1 MLQYVTRK
9 LECQSIEDSE
19 DDDDI
24 RNIKVSVN
32 VQFNLILKFFM
43 QNIVQD
49 YFMSEKI
56 INYFYDY
63 SMTGNPKLRMQL

>member
-19 DDDDI
+19 DDDGT

-32 VQFNLILKFFM
+32 VQFDFILNYKTY
-43 QNIVQD
+43 IIQD
-49 YFMSEKI
+49 YFMSEEI
-56 INYFYDY
+56 INCFYDY

>member
-32 VQFNLILKFFM
+32 V
-43 QNIVQD
+43 
-49 YFMSEKI
+49 
-56 INYFYDY
+56 
-63 SMTGNPKLRMQL
+63 

>member
-19 DDDDI
+19 DDDDT
-24 RNIKVSVN
+24 RNIKVGVN
-32 VQFNLILKFFM
+32 VQFDFILNYFHAEY
-43 QNIVQD
+43 

-63 SMTGNPKLRMQL
+63 SMIGNPKLRMQL

>member
-19 DDDDI
+19 DDDDT

-32 VQFNLILKFFM
+32 VQFDFILNHFHAEY
-43 QNIVQD
+43 
-49 YFMSEKI
+49 YFILEEI
-56 INYFYDY
+56 INCFYDY

>member
-19 DDDDI
+19 DDDDT

-32 VQFNLILKFFM
+32 V
-43 QNIVQD
+43 
-49 YFMSEKI
+49 
-56 INYFYDY
+56 
-63 SMTGNPKLRMQL
+63 

>member
-32 VQFNLILKFFM
+32 VQFDLFLNYFHAKY
-43 QNIVQD
+43 D
-49 YFMSEKI
+49 YFMSEEI
-56 INYFYDY
+56 INCFYDY